1 MLGKRG
7 GLDLILINQA
17 DGLLHL
23 AFGEVMALQAGGN
36 TSSGHMWRPG
46 PILPTSKLNE

>member
-17 DGLLHL
+17 DGLLDL
-23 AFGEVMALQAGGN
+23 AFEEVMALQAGGN
-36 TSSGHMWRPG
+36 TSLGHMWHPG
-46 PILPTSKLNE
+46 PILLTSELNE